1 MNGQEDS
8 TTLAIS
14 RFDKV
19 PSNIKVHKTIIDNKN
34 VIWLCTND
42 GLLETTG
49 DGGKLFSYL
58 KGNSIVDFVKDKSEQ
73 KWAAS
78 VNTIY
83 NINTGKNYELPKP
96 EAIISDIEYYLGE
109 IWVGSDKGLFVF
121 GTGS

>member
-1 MNGQEDS
+1 MRYYFCLIFFIYFGIGMNGQEDS

-78 VNTIY
+78 VNTIIQY
-83 NINTGKNYELPKP
+83 KYRKKLRTSK
-96 EAIISDIEYYLGE
+96 
-109 IWVGSDKGLFVF
+109 
-121 GTGS
+121 T